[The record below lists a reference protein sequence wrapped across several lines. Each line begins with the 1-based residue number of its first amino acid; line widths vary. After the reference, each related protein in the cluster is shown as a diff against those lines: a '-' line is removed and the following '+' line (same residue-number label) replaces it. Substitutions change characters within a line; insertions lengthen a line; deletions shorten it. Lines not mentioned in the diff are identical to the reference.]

1 MMSGSPRGGNP
12 ESANVETHD
21 DQVTH
26 GDARLRT
33 FAISRRAIAE
43 SLWVQVAQPDLLHAI
58 KAVSCH

>member
-1 MMSGSPRGGNP
+1 MSGSPRGGNP

-33 FAISRRAIAE
+33 FAITPSRAIAE
-43 SLWVQVAQPDLLHAI
+43 SLWGPGRAA
-58 KAVSCH
+58 